1 MSNEHNHEA
10 KAAPAVPDT
19 HISVQ
24 EAWEAAGGNP
34 GIKAS
39 KADLI
44 IALKT
49 LDTVCDEADAAPAVP
64 QGDLIKR
71 VAAININFEKWATDS
86 KQGYCLTREDRG
98 LMATYFSDPTEHAWR
113 GYCAAALAAPSQ
125 EPAVPQGWKAVP
137 VEPTQEMMEAMP
149 SMPAIGVPG
158 DMDLKNKGWSLK
170 AIQNR
175 HRWITALAAT
185 PAAPSQ
191 PVTLT
196 DFDAID
202 DDVIDA
208 AQESSGM
215 YRVELM
221 RAWNAIVAAL
231 REKGAGK

>member
-10 KAAPAVPDT
+10 KAAPAVP
-19 HISVQ
+19 
-24 EAWEAAGGNP
+24 
-34 GIKAS
+34 
-39 KADLI
+39 
-44 IALKT
+44 
-49 LDTVCDEADAAPAVP
+49 
-64 QGDLIKR
+64 
-71 VAAININFEKWATDS
+71 
-86 KQGYCLTREDRG
+86 
-98 LMATYFSDPTEHAWR
+98 
-113 GYCAAALAAPSQ
+113 
-125 EPAVPQGWKAVP
+125 AVPQGWKLVP

-208 AQESSGM
+208 AQS
-215 YRVELM
+215 RAACIEL
-221 RAWNAIVAAL
+221 N
-231 REKGAGK
+231 